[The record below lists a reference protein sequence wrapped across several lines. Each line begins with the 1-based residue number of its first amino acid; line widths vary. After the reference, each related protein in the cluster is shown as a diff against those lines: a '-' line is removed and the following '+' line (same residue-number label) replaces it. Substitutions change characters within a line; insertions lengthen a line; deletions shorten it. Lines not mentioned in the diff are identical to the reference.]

1 MKRIIS
7 ILFLG
12 FVCKFSFA
20 QSLNIPVDSWREHLP
35 VSKGISIA
43 QSNEKVFCATEKGII
58 VLRKDDNSFE
68 VLGRSGG
75 LSDINIGSVGFH
87 DLSQTLVVGYKNGN
101 IDLIRNNEVANLG
114 DLKRSTVISGAKAI
128 NRIKF
133 KDKFAY
139 LCTSFGVLV
148 IDMDRREVSS
158 TYYPTANNAD
168 VFDLDFKGDS
178 IFVATEQGVR
188 KANLNDP
195 AVSFF
200 NNWTDL
206 PGFGAIRP
214 TRNVTFYNNEL
225 YITRYVPFEYSLDTI
240 FRYNNGNPEIE
251 FSGSGYPGI
260 RESKGQ
266 LLVCENL
273 SVVVKKSPADAYQT
287 IFQYND
293 NTAPTPIDAIRDNQE
308 DRVIWI
314 ADQKAG
320 LVKSFAIFDN
330 QPFTPEGPASK
341 NVFRMQ
347 VADNQLWVATG
358 GYNAD
363 YAPLYQ
369 IDGLFNRDA
378 ALWNSYQYPIT
389 INNTQDWIRDIVSL
403 AVDPSNPKK
412 LFAST
417 WGGGVIEVDN
427 GVVIQRYDT
436 TNSELYAIANGINE
450 IRTSGVAVDKDAK
463 LWTVSTSATKPV
475 AMRRPNGTWKSY
487 SFNSSIN
494 DQSTSDMLIDS
505 SGQKWFIVQDRGLVV
520 FKTDEND
527 EMEGFQLINDQIGSG
542 ALNSTRVLSV
552 AQDLDGLIWVG
563 TSKGVNVIYSPDA
576 ILDENNQS
584 NWDAQKITISQ
595 GGFNQYLLNS
605 EEVTAIVVDGANRK
619 WFGTRSAGVFLSSP
633 DGTEEL
639 ANFNF
644 DNSPL
649 LSNTVICMTMDYK
662 TGELF
667 IGTDQGICSIRTD
680 ATLSGKGFE
689 KMYAFPNP
697 VRPEYTGLITVTGLV
712 NNADVKITDVEGNVV
727 FTGTSNGGTITWNG
741 RLYSGERAATGV
753 YLIFAANE
761 DGSETKVT
769 KLLFVN

>member
-1 MKRIIS
+1 MKRIFPF
-7 ILFLG
+7 LF
-12 FVCKFSFA
+12 FCFICAQSFA

-87 DLSQTLVVGYKNGN
+87 DPTQTLLIGYKNGN
-101 IDLIRNNEVANLG
+101 IDLLRNNEVANLG
-114 DLKRSTVISGAKAI
+114 DLKRSNVISGAKAI

-133 KDKFAY
+133 KENLAY
-139 LCTSFGVLV
+139 LCTSFGVVV
-148 IDMDRREVSS
+148 IDMVRREVSS
-158 TYYPTANNAD
+158 TLYPTANNAE
-168 VFDLDFKGDS
+168 VFDIDFKGDS
-178 IFVATEQGVR
+178 VFVATEQGVR
-188 KANLNDP
+188 KADLTDP

-200 NNWTDL
+200 NNWTTL
-206 PGFGAIRP
+206 PGFDATRP
-214 TRNVTFYNNEL
+214 TRNVTWYNNEL
-225 YITRYVPFEYSLDTI
+225 YITRYVPFEYARDTI
-240 FRYNNGNPEIE
+240 FRFNNGSPVIE
-251 FSGSGYPGI
+251 FTGNGYPGI

-273 SVVVKKSPADAYQT
+273 SVLVKKSPTEAFQT
-287 IFQYND
+287 IFEYN
-293 NTAPTPIDAIRDNQE
+293 NNGTPNPSDAIRDNQE

-314 ADQKAG
+314 ADQKLG

-341 NVFRMQ
+341 NVFRLQ
-347 VADNQLWVATG
+347 VAEDQLWVATG
-358 GYNAD
+358 GYD
-363 YAPLYQ
+363 FGYAPLYQ
-369 IDGLFNRDA
+369 IDGLFNRDGA
-378 ALWNSYQYPIT
+378 IWNSYQYPT
-389 INNTQDWIRDIVSL
+389 ATDWVRDIVG
-403 AVDPSNPKK
+403 VTIDPANSKH

-417 WGGGVIEVDN
+417 WGSGIVEVDN
-427 GVVIQRYDT
+427 GVIVQKYDT
-436 TNSELYAIANGINE
+436 TNSELYPIAENSAE
-450 IRTSGVAVDKDAK
+450 VRVSAVAFDKDAK
-463 LWTVSTSATKPV
+463 LWAVSTSATRPV
-475 AMRRPNGTWKSY
+475 AMRKPDGTWKSY
-487 SFNSSIN
+487 GFNSAIN

-520 FKTDEND
+520 FKTDEED
-527 EMEGFQLINDQIGSG
+527 ELESFKLINDQIGSG
-542 ALNSTRVLSV
+542 ALNSTRVFSM

-584 NWDAQKITISQ
+584 NWDAQKITVSQ

-619 WFGTRSAGVFLSSP
+619 WFGTKSAGLFLVSP
-633 DGTEEL
+633 DGTEQI
-639 ANFNF
+639 ANYDFE
-644 DNSPL
+644 NSPL
-649 LSNTVICMTMDYK
+649 LSNTIISMAMNYK

-667 IGTDQGICSIRTD
+667 IGTDQGICSFRTD
-680 ATLSGKGFE
+680 ASMSDRGFD

-697 VRPEYTGLITVTGLV
+697 VRPDYTGLITVTGLV

-727 FTGTSNGGTITWNG
+727 FAGVSNGGTITWNG

-753 YLIFAANE
+753 YMIFAANE

>member
-1 MKRIIS
+1 MKRIFP
-7 ILFLG
+7 ILF
-12 FVCKFSFA
+12 FCFICASSFA

-87 DLSQTLVVGYKNGN
+87 DPTQTLLIGYKNGN
-101 IDLIRNNEVANLG
+101 IDLLRNNEVANLG
-114 DLKRSTVISGAKAI
+114 DLKRSNVISGAKAI

-133 KDKFAY
+133 KENLAY
-139 LCTSFGVLV
+139 LCTSFGVVV
-148 IDMDRREVSS
+148 IDMVRREVSS
-158 TYYPTANNAD
+158 TLYPTASNAE
-168 VFDLDFKGDS
+168 VFDIDFKGDS
-178 IFVATEQGVR
+178 VFVATEQGVR
-188 KANLNDP
+188 KADLTDP

-200 NNWTDL
+200 NNWTTL
-206 PGFGAIRP
+206 PGFDATRP
-214 TRNVTFYNNEL
+214 TRNLTWYNNEL
-225 YITRYVPFEYSLDTI
+225 YITRYVPFEYARDTI
-240 FRYNNGNPEIE
+240 FRFNNGSPVIE
-251 FSGSGYPGI
+251 FTGNGYPGI

-273 SVVVKKSPADAYQT
+273 SVLVKKSPTEAFQT
-287 IFQYND
+287 IFEYN
-293 NTAPTPIDAIRDNQE
+293 NNGTPNPSDAIRDNQE

-314 ADQKAG
+314 ADQKLG

-341 NVFRMQ
+341 NVFRLQ
-347 VADNQLWVATG
+347 VAEDQLWVATG
-358 GYNAD
+358 GYD
-363 YAPLYQ
+363 FGYAPLYQ
-369 IDGLFNRDA
+369 IDGLFNRDGA
-378 ALWNSYQYPIT
+378 IWNSYQYPT
-389 INNTQDWIRDIVSL
+389 ATDWVRDIVG
-403 AVDPSNPKK
+403 VTIDPANSKH

-417 WGGGVIEVDN
+417 WGSGIVEVDN
-427 GVVIQRYDT
+427 GVIVQKYDT
-436 TNSELYAIANGINE
+436 TNSELYPIAENSGE
-450 IRTSGVAVDKDAK
+450 IRVSAVAFDKDAK
-463 LWTVSTSATKPV
+463 LWAVSTSATRPV
-475 AMRRPNGTWKSY
+475 AMRKPDGTWKSY
-487 SFNSSIN
+487 GFNSAIN

-520 FKTDEND
+520 FKTDEAD
-527 EMEGFQLINDQIGSG
+527 ELESFQLINDQIGTG
-542 ALNSTRVLSV
+542 ALNSTRVFSM

-584 NWDAQKITISQ
+584 NWDAQKITVSQ

-619 WFGTRSAGVFLSSP
+619 WFGTKSAGLFLVSP
-633 DGTEEL
+633 DGTEQI
-639 ANFNF
+639 ANYDFE
-644 DNSPL
+644 NSPL
-649 LSNTVICMTMDYK
+649 LSNTIISMAMNYK

-667 IGTDQGICSIRTD
+667 IGTDQGICSFRTD
-680 ATLSGKGFE
+680 ASMSDRGFD

-697 VRPEYTGLITVTGLV
+697 VRPDYTGLITVTGLV

-727 FTGTSNGGTITWNG
+727 FTGVSNGGTITWNG

-753 YLIFAANE
+753 YMIFAANE

>member
-1 MKRIIS
+1 MKRIFP
-7 ILFLG
+7 ILF
-12 FVCKFSFA
+12 FCFICASSFA

-87 DLSQTLVVGYKNGN
+87 DPTQTLLIGYKNGN
-101 IDLIRNNEVANLG
+101 IDLLRNNEVANLG
-114 DLKRSTVISGAKAI
+114 DLKRSNVISGAKAI

-133 KDKFAY
+133 KENLAY
-139 LCTSFGVLV
+139 LCTSFGVVV
-148 IDMDRREVSS
+148 IDMVRREVSS
-158 TYYPTANNAD
+158 TLYPTASNAE
-168 VFDLDFKGDS
+168 VFDIDFKGDS
-178 IFVATEQGVR
+178 VFVATEQGVR
-188 KANLNDP
+188 KADLTDP

-200 NNWTDL
+200 NNWTTL
-206 PGFGAIRP
+206 PGFDATRP
-214 TRNVTFYNNEL
+214 TRNVTWYNNEL
-225 YITRYVPFEYSLDTI
+225 YITRYVPFEYARDTI
-240 FRYNNGNPEIE
+240 FRFNNGSPVIE
-251 FSGSGYPGI
+251 FTGNGYPGI

-273 SVVVKKSPADAYQT
+273 SVLVKKSPTEAFQT
-287 IFQYND
+287 IFEYN
-293 NTAPTPIDAIRDNQE
+293 NNGTPNPSDAIRDNQE

-314 ADQKAG
+314 ADQKLG

-341 NVFRMQ
+341 NVFRLQ
-347 VADNQLWVATG
+347 VAEDQLWVATG
-358 GYNAD
+358 GYD
-363 YAPLYQ
+363 FGYAPLYQ
-369 IDGLFNRDA
+369 IDGLFNRDGA
-378 ALWNSYQYPIT
+378 IWNSYQYPT
-389 INNTQDWIRDIVSL
+389 ATDWVRDIVG
-403 AVDPSNPKK
+403 VTIDPANSKH

-417 WGGGVIEVDN
+417 WGSGIVEVDN
-427 GVVIQRYDT
+427 GVIVQKYDT
-436 TNSELYAIANGINE
+436 TNSELYPIAENSGE
-450 IRTSGVAVDKDAK
+450 IRVSAVAFDKDAK
-463 LWTVSTSATKPV
+463 LWAVSTSATRPV
-475 AMRRPNGTWKSY
+475 AMRKPDGTWKSY
-487 SFNSSIN
+487 GFNSAIN

-520 FKTDEND
+520 FKTDEED
-527 EMEGFQLINDQIGSG
+527 ELESFQLINDQIGSG
-542 ALNSTRVLSV
+542 ALNSTRVFSM

-584 NWDAQKITISQ
+584 NWDAQKITVSQ

-619 WFGTRSAGVFLSSP
+619 WFGTKSAGLFLVSP
-633 DGTEEL
+633 DGTEQI
-639 ANFNF
+639 ANYDFE
-644 DNSPL
+644 NSPL
-649 LSNTVICMTMDYK
+649 LSNTIISMAMNYK

-667 IGTDQGICSIRTD
+667 IGTDQGICSFRTD
-680 ATLSGKGFE
+680 ASMSDRGFD

-697 VRPEYTGLITVTGLV
+697 VRPDYTGLITVTGLV

-727 FTGTSNGGTITWNG
+727 FTGVSNGGTITWNG

-753 YLIFAANE
+753 YMIFAANE

>member
-1 MKRIIS
+1 MKRIFP
-7 ILFLG
+7 ILF
-12 FVCKFSFA
+12 FCFICAHSFA

-87 DLSQTLVVGYKNGN
+87 DPTQTLLIGYKNGN
-101 IDLIRNNEVANLG
+101 IDLLRNNEVANLG
-114 DLKRSTVISGAKAI
+114 DLKRSNVISGAKAI

-133 KDKFAY
+133 KGNLAY
-139 LCTSFGVLV
+139 LCTSFGVVV
-148 IDMDRREVSS
+148 IDMVRREVSS
-158 TYYPTANNAD
+158 TLYPTANNSE
-168 VFDLDFKGDS
+168 VFDIDFKGDS
-178 IFVATEQGVR
+178 VFVATEQGVR
-188 KANLNDP
+188 KADLTDP

-200 NNWTDL
+200 NNWSTLD
-206 PGFGAIRP
+206 GFGVTRP
-214 TRNVTFYNNEL
+214 TRNVTWYNNEL
-225 YITRYVPFEYSLDTI
+225 YITRYVPFEYARDTI
-240 FRYNNGNPEIE
+240 FRFNNGSPVIE
-251 FSGSGYPGI
+251 FTGNGYPGI

-273 SVVVKKSPADAYQT
+273 SVLVKKSPADAFQT
-287 IFQYND
+287 IFEYN
-293 NTAPTPIDAIRDNQE
+293 NNGTPNPSDAIRDNQE

-314 ADQKAG
+314 ADQKLG

-341 NVFRMQ
+341 NVFRLQ
-347 VADNQLWVATG
+347 VAEDQLWVATG
-358 GYNAD
+358 GYD
-363 YAPLYQ
+363 FGYAPLYQ
-369 IDGLFNRDA
+369 IDGLYNRDGA
-378 ALWNSYQYPIT
+378 IWNSYQYPT
-389 INNTQDWIRDIVSL
+389 ATDWVRDIVG
-403 AVDPSNPKK
+403 VTIDPANSKH

-417 WGGGVIEVDN
+417 WGSGIIEVDN
-427 GVVIQRYDT
+427 GVIVQKYDT
-436 TNSELYAIANGINE
+436 TNSELYPIAENSSE
-450 IRTSGVAVDKDAK
+450 IRVSAVAFDKDAK
-463 LWTVSTSATKPV
+463 LWAVSTSATRPV
-475 AMRRPNGTWKSY
+475 AMRKPNGTWKSY
-487 SFNSSIN
+487 AFNSAIN

-520 FKTDEND
+520 FKTDEED
-527 EMEGFQLINDQIGSG
+527 ELEAFQLINDQIGLG
-542 ALNSTRVLSV
+542 ALNSTRVFSM

-584 NWDAQKITISQ
+584 NWDAQKITVSQ

-619 WFGTRSAGVFLSSP
+619 WFGTKSAGLFLVSP
-633 DGTEEL
+633 DGTEQI
-639 ANFNF
+639 ANYDFE
-644 DNSPL
+644 NSPL
-649 LSNTVICMTMDYK
+649 LSNTIISMSMNYK

-667 IGTDQGICSIRTD
+667 IGTDQGICSFRTD
-680 ATLSGKGFE
+680 ASMSDRGLD

-697 VRPEYTGLITVTGLV
+697 VRPDYTGLITVTGLV

-727 FTGTSNGGTITWNG
+727 FTGVSNGGTITWNG

-753 YLIFAANE
+753 YMIFAANE

>member
-1 MKRIIS
+1 MKRILP
-7 ILFLG
+7 ILF
-12 FVCKFSFA
+12 FCFIYAFSFA

-43 QSNEKVFCATEKGII
+43 QSSEKVFCATEKGII

-75 LSDINIGSVGFH
+75 LSDINIGSVGYH
-87 DLSQTLVVGYKNGN
+87 DLSQTLVIGYKNGN

-114 DLKRSTVISGAKAI
+114 DLKRSTVITGAKAI

-133 KDKFAY
+133 KGDLGY

-148 IDMDRREVSS
+148 LDMTRREVSS
-158 TYYPTANNAD
+158 TLYPTANNAD
-168 VFDLDFKGDS
+168 VFDIDFKGDS
-178 IFVATEQGVR
+178 VFVATEQGVR

-200 NNWTDL
+200 NNWTNL
-206 PGFGAIRP
+206 SGFGANRP

-225 YITRYVPFEYSLDTI
+225 FVTRYVPFEYALDTI
-240 FRYNNGNPEIE
+240 FRYNNGSPEIE
-251 FSGSGYPGI
+251 FTGSGYPGI

-266 LLVCENL
+266 LLICENL
-273 SVVVKKSPADAYQT
+273 SVIAKKGPSDPYQT
-287 IFQYND
+287 IFQYN
-293 NTAPTPIDAIRDNQE
+293 NSAAPNPIDAIRDNE
-308 DRVIWI
+308 NDRVIWI
-314 ADQKAG
+314 ADQKFG

-330 QPFTPEGPASK
+330 QPFTPEGPATK

-347 VADNQLWVATG
+347 IANDQLWVATG
-358 GYNAD
+358 GYD
-363 YAPLYQ
+363 FGYAPLYQ
-369 IDGLFNRDA
+369 IDGIFNRDA
-378 ALWNSYQYPIT
+378 AIWNSYQYPT
-389 INNTQDWIRDIVSL
+389 GTDWVRDIVGVT
-403 AVDPSNPKK
+403 VDPSNSKRI
-412 LFAST
+412 FAST
-417 WGGGVIEVDN
+417 WGSGVVEVNDGVIV
-427 GVVIQRYDT
+427 QKYDT
-436 TNSELYAIANGINE
+436 TNSELYSIASNSAE
-450 IRTSGVAVDKDAK
+450 VRVSAVAFDKDAK
-463 LWTVSTSATKPV
+463 LWAVSTSATRPV
-475 AMRRPNGTWKSY
+475 AMRKPDGTWKSY
-487 SFNSSIN
+487 AFNTQIN
-494 DQSTSDMLIDS
+494 DQSTADMLIDS

-520 FKTDEND
+520 FKTDEDD
-527 EMEGFQLINDQIGSG
+527 ELESFQLINDQIGSG
-542 ALNSTRVLSV
+542 ALNSTRVFSM

-576 ILDENNQS
+576 ILDESNQS
-584 NWDAQKITISQ
+584 NWDAQKITVAQ

-605 EEVTAIVVDGANRK
+605 EEVTSIVVDGANRK
-619 WFGTRSAGVFLSSP
+619 WFGTRSAGLFLVSP
-633 DGTEEL
+633 DGTEQI
-639 ANFNF
+639 ANFDF

-649 LSNTVICMTMDYK
+649 LSNTIICMTMNYK

-697 VRPEYTGLITVTGLV
+697 VRPEYTGLVTVTGLV

-753 YLIFAANE
+753 YLIFAANQ

>member
-1 MKRIIS
+1 MKRIFP
-7 ILFLG
+7 ILF
-12 FVCKFSFA
+12 FCFICASSFA

-87 DLSQTLVVGYKNGN
+87 DQTQTLLIGYKNGN
-101 IDLIRNNEVANLG
+101 IDLLRNNEVANLG
-114 DLKRSTVISGAKAI
+114 DLKRSNVISGAKAI
-128 NRIKF
+128 NRVKF
-133 KDKFAY
+133 KENLAY
-139 LCTSFGVLV
+139 LCTSFGVVV
-148 IDMDRREVSS
+148 IDMVRREVSS
-158 TYYPTANNAD
+158 TLYPTANNAE
-168 VFDLDFKGDS
+168 VFDIDFKGDS
-178 IFVATEQGVR
+178 VFVATEQGIR
-188 KANLNDP
+188 KADLTDP

-200 NNWTDL
+200 NNWTTL
-206 PGFGAIRP
+206 AGFDATRP
-214 TRNVTFYNNEL
+214 TRNVTWYNNEL
-225 YITRYVPFEYSLDTI
+225 YITRYVPFEYARDTI
-240 FRYNNGNPEIE
+240 FRFNNGSPVIE
-251 FSGSGYPGI
+251 FTGNGYPGI

-273 SVVVKKSPADAYQT
+273 SVLVKKSPTEAFQT
-287 IFQYND
+287 IFEYN
-293 NTAPTPIDAIRDNQE
+293 NNGTPNPSDAIRDNQE

-314 ADQKAG
+314 ADQKLG

-341 NVFRMQ
+341 NVFRLQ
-347 VADNQLWVATG
+347 VAEDQLWVATG
-358 GYNAD
+358 GYD
-363 YAPLYQ
+363 FGYAPLYQ
-369 IDGLFNRDA
+369 IDGLFNRDGA
-378 ALWNSYQYPIT
+378 IWNSYQYPT
-389 INNTQDWIRDIVSL
+389 ATDWVRDIVG
-403 AVDPSNPKK
+403 VTIDPANSKH

-417 WGGGVIEVDN
+417 WGSGIVEVDN
-427 GVVIQRYDT
+427 GVIVQKYDT
-436 TNSELYAIANGINE
+436 TNSELYPIAENSGE
-450 IRTSGVAVDKDAK
+450 IRVSAVAFDKDAK
-463 LWTVSTSATKPV
+463 LWAVSTSATRPV
-475 AMRRPNGTWKSY
+475 AMRKPDGTWKSY
-487 SFNSSIN
+487 GFNSAIN

-520 FKTDEND
+520 FKTDEED
-527 EMEGFQLINDQIGSG
+527 ELESFQLINDQIGSG
-542 ALNSTRVLSV
+542 ALNSTRVFSM

-584 NWDAQKITISQ
+584 NWDAQKITVSQ

-619 WFGTRSAGVFLSSP
+619 WFGTKSAGLFLVSP
-633 DGTEEL
+633 DGTEQI
-639 ANFNF
+639 ANYDFE
-644 DNSPL
+644 NSPL
-649 LSNTVICMTMDYK
+649 LSNTIISMAMNYK

-667 IGTDQGICSIRTD
+667 IGTDQGICSFRTD
-680 ATLSGKGFE
+680 ASMSDRGFD

-697 VRPEYTGLITVTGLV
+697 VRPDYTGLITVTGLV

-727 FTGTSNGGTITWNG
+727 FAGVSNGGTITWNG

-753 YLIFAANE
+753 YMIFAANE

>member
-1 MKRIIS
+1 MKRIFP
-7 ILFLG
+7 ILF
-12 FVCKFSFA
+12 FCFICASSFA

-87 DLSQTLVVGYKNGN
+87 DPTQTLLIGYKNGN
-101 IDLIRNNEVANLG
+101 IDLLRNNEVANLG
-114 DLKRSTVISGAKAI
+114 DLKRSNVISGAKAI

-133 KDKFAY
+133 KENLAY
-139 LCTSFGVLV
+139 LCTSFGVVV
-148 IDMDRREVSS
+148 IDMVRREVSS
-158 TYYPTANNAD
+158 TLYPTASNAE
-168 VFDLDFKGDS
+168 VFDIDFKGDS
-178 IFVATEQGVR
+178 VFVATEQGVR
-188 KANLNDP
+188 KADLTDP

-200 NNWTDL
+200 NNWTTL
-206 PGFGAIRP
+206 PGFDATRP
-214 TRNVTFYNNEL
+214 TRNLTWYNNEL
-225 YITRYVPFEYSLDTI
+225 YITRYVPFEYARDTI
-240 FRYNNGNPEIE
+240 FRFNNGSPVIE
-251 FSGSGYPGI
+251 FTGNGYPGI

-273 SVVVKKSPADAYQT
+273 SVLVKKSPTEAFQT
-287 IFQYND
+287 IFEYN
-293 NTAPTPIDAIRDNQE
+293 NNGTPNPSDAIRDNQE

-314 ADQKAG
+314 ADQKLG

-341 NVFRMQ
+341 NVFRLQ
-347 VADNQLWVATG
+347 VAEDQLWVATG
-358 GYNAD
+358 GYD
-363 YAPLYQ
+363 FGYAPLYQ
-369 IDGLFNRDA
+369 IDGLFNRDGA
-378 ALWNSYQYPIT
+378 IWNSYQYPT
-389 INNTQDWIRDIVSL
+389 ATDWVRDIVG
-403 AVDPSNPKK
+403 VTIDPANSKH

-417 WGGGVIEVDN
+417 WGSGIVEVDN
-427 GVVIQRYDT
+427 GVIVQKYDT
-436 TNSELYAIANGINE
+436 TNSELYPIAENSGE
-450 IRTSGVAVDKDAK
+450 IRVSAVAFDKDAK
-463 LWTVSTSATKPV
+463 LWAVSTSATRPV
-475 AMRRPNGTWKSY
+475 AMRKPDGTWKSY
-487 SFNSSIN
+487 GFNSAIN

-520 FKTDEND
+520 FKTDEAD
-527 EMEGFQLINDQIGSG
+527 ELESFQLINDQIGSG
-542 ALNSTRVLSV
+542 ALNSTRVFSM

-584 NWDAQKITISQ
+584 NWDAQKITVSQ

-619 WFGTRSAGVFLSSP
+619 WFGTKSAGLFLVSP
-633 DGTEEL
+633 DGTEQI
-639 ANFNF
+639 ANYDFE
-644 DNSPL
+644 NSPL
-649 LSNTVICMTMDYK
+649 LSNTIISMAMNYK

-667 IGTDQGICSIRTD
+667 IGTDQGICSFRTD
-680 ATLSGKGFE
+680 ASMSDRGFD

-697 VRPEYTGLITVTGLV
+697 VRPDYTGLITVTGLV

-727 FTGTSNGGTITWNG
+727 FTGVSNGGTITWNG

-753 YLIFAANE
+753 YMIFAANE

>member
-1 MKRIIS
+1 MKRIFP
-7 ILFLG
+7 ILF
-12 FVCKFSFA
+12 FCFICASSFA

-87 DLSQTLVVGYKNGN
+87 DPTQTLLIGYKNGN
-101 IDLIRNNEVANLG
+101 IDLLRNNEVANLG
-114 DLKRSTVISGAKAI
+114 DLKRSNVISGAKAI

-133 KDKFAY
+133 KENLAY
-139 LCTSFGVLV
+139 LCTSFGVVV
-148 IDMDRREVSS
+148 IDMVRREVSS
-158 TYYPTANNAD
+158 TLYPTASNAE
-168 VFDLDFKGDS
+168 VFDIDFKGDS
-178 IFVATEQGVR
+178 VFVATEQGVR
-188 KANLNDP
+188 KADLTDP

-200 NNWTDL
+200 NNWTTL
-206 PGFGAIRP
+206 PGFDATRP
-214 TRNVTFYNNEL
+214 TRNVTWYNNEL
-225 YITRYVPFEYSLDTI
+225 YITRYVPFEYARDTI
-240 FRYNNGNPEIE
+240 FRYNNGSPVIE
-251 FSGSGYPGI
+251 FTGNGYPGI

-273 SVVVKKSPADAYQT
+273 SVLVKKSPTEAFQT
-287 IFQYND
+287 IFEYN
-293 NTAPTPIDAIRDNQE
+293 NNGTPNPSDAIRDNQE

-314 ADQKAG
+314 ADQKLG

-341 NVFRMQ
+341 NVFRLQ
-347 VADNQLWVATG
+347 VAEDQLWVATG
-358 GYNAD
+358 GYD
-363 YAPLYQ
+363 FGYAPLYQ
-369 IDGLFNRDA
+369 IDGLFNRDGA
-378 ALWNSYQYPIT
+378 IWNSYQYPT
-389 INNTQDWIRDIVSL
+389 ATDWVRDIVG
-403 AVDPSNPKK
+403 VTIDPANSKH

-417 WGGGVIEVDN
+417 WGSGIVEVDN
-427 GVVIQRYDT
+427 GVIVQKYDT
-436 TNSELYAIANGINE
+436 TNSELYPIAENSGE
-450 IRTSGVAVDKDAK
+450 IRVSAVAFDKDAK
-463 LWTVSTSATKPV
+463 LWAVSTSATRPV
-475 AMRRPNGTWKSY
+475 AMRKPDGTWKSY
-487 SFNSSIN
+487 GFNSAIN

-520 FKTDEND
+520 FKTDEAD
-527 EMEGFQLINDQIGSG
+527 ELESFQLINDQIGSG
-542 ALNSTRVLSV
+542 ALNSTRVFSM

-584 NWDAQKITISQ
+584 NWDAQKITVSQ

-619 WFGTRSAGVFLSSP
+619 WFGTKSAGLFLVSP
-633 DGTEEL
+633 DGTEQI
-639 ANFNF
+639 ANYDFE
-644 DNSPL
+644 NSPL
-649 LSNTVICMTMDYK
+649 LSNTIISMAMNYK

-667 IGTDQGICSIRTD
+667 IGTDQGICSFRTD
-680 ATLSGKGFE
+680 ASMSDRGFD

-697 VRPEYTGLITVTGLV
+697 VRPDYTGLITVTGLV

-727 FTGTSNGGTITWNG
+727 FTGVSNGGTITWNG

-753 YLIFAANE
+753 YMIFAANE